1 MIDETGFV
9 FPSRKVAD
17 KITKVKVRTSAKV
30 NL

>member
-9 FPSRKVAD
+9 FPSRKVVD
-17 KITKVKVRTSAKV
+17 KITKVEVRTSAKV